1 MNIDIIGGKN
11 GINTGFMNPWVDL
24 ASSYAPRTI
33 NSALELC
40 EFLYVNDSTYRK
52 ASERIVNYFLTDLK
66 FSGQSDDER
75 KKFEKLITEDFDLAG
90 SLQAIGNDFMCYGNS
105 FATVSLPFTRVL
117 VCSKCKR
124 ETNIEHVD
132 FKYNPDDGSFITY
145 CGKCTSDTKH
155 IARDYKKKDS
165 KAIKIIRWN
174 PKHIT
179 ICLLYT
185 SPSPRDS

>member
-90 SLQAIGNDFMCYGNS
+90 SLHFERGEIWQQLGAYSVARTAFEACVGLAPDSELGQQAQ
-105 FATVSLPFTRVL
+105 ARVSQLADRAEVL
-117 VCSKCKR
+117 
-124 ETNIEHVD
+124 H
-132 FKYNPDDGSFITY
+132 
-145 CGKCTSDTKH
+145 
-155 IARDYKKKDS
+155 
-165 KAIKIIRWN
+165 
-174 PKHIT
+174 
-179 ICLLYT
+179 
-185 SPSPRDS
+185 